1 MKTFRFIFIILMI
14 VSFAGVM
21 AGAAHQFFI
30 FLISGVCYLV
40 ISSEIK
46 KEEKAKKPHSRTFNI
61 DNL

>member
-21 AGAAHQFFI
+21 AGATHQLAI
-30 FLISGVCYLV
+30 FLMSGICYV
-40 ISSEIK
+40 VFDSEIK
-46 KEEKAKKPHSRTFNI
+46 KEQKTNKPYSRTFNA

>member
-21 AGAAHQFFI
+21 AGAAHQFVI
-30 FLISGVCYLV
+30 FLISGICYV
-40 ISSEIK
+40 VFDNEIK
-46 KEEKAKKPHSRTFNI
+46 KEQKTNKPYSRTFNA